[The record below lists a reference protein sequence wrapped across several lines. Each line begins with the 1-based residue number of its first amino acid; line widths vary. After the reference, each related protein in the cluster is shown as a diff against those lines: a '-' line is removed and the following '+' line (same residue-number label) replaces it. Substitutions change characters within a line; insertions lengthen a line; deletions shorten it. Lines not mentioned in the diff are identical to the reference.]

1 MEGGPG
7 ATLSRRN
14 SVRSSGG
21 GSRRGSVNIDGET
34 NNDQIS
40 LFGQMKPLKKSKPVS
55 SVKITFMGKPMELM
69 VPMNE
74 DINIYDGRQI
84 EGSSEAKS
92 RSTWVEMFDM
102 IDLAINNLQQQNKNL
117 NRQVNELSS
126 KLNKIAFHDR
136 KEEKNDI
143 NLKKVKKEEKPKP
156 KPSEAPQQVS
166 VDIDKKFEV
175 KVQKIEENICQW
187 IAEETTTLKDTLEKD
202 IASIRNEV
210 DTKNIDMNSKV
221 QGTIHDLKNELNT
234 KVAEIDEKLNNLDF
248 NDNNQA
254 NIVTIAN
261 GDDNGDLGWV
271 RAVLD
276 LKNKLHKNCN
286 TLRFLCSEPLSVQW
300 SVWFKG
306 DMVLE
311 KDRSED
317 LMPFN
322 WVNCNVGGAV
332 EDDLVS
338 DVTTVV
344 IPVSGPYLLYLG
356 CDIANMSG
364 NVYLKLN
371 KREKLMMP
379 GRCDIV
385 EMDEDDVLQVY
396 GTGGTKFSNAN
407 FMGCLLRPRLF
418 VTPGTTM

>member
-21 GSRRGSVNIDGET
+21 GSRRGSVNLDGD
-34 NNDQIS
+34 NDQTGI
-40 LFGQMKPLKKSKPVS
+40 FGQMKPLKKSKPVS

-74 DINIYDGRQI
+74 DINIYDGRNI

-92 RSTWVEMFDM
+92 RSSWVEMFDM

-143 NLKKVKKEEKPKP
+143 NLKKVNKEQKPKT
-156 KPSEAPQQVS
+156 SEATPQVS
-166 VDIDKKFEV
+166 VDVEKKFEV

-187 IAEETTTLKDTLEKD
+187 IDEETKTLKDTLEKD
-202 IASIRNEV
+202 VASIRNEV

-221 QGTIHDLKNELNT
+221 QGSIQELKHELNT

-254 NIVTIAN
+254 DITITN

-300 SVWFKG
+300 SVWHKG

-311 KDRSED
+311 KDLSED

-344 IPVSGPYLLYLG
+344 IPVSGPYMIYLG

-364 NVYLKLN
+364 SVYLKLN
-371 KREKLMMP
+371 KREKLIMP
-379 GRCDIV
+379 GRCDII

>member
-21 GSRRGSVNIDGET
+21 GSRRGSVNLDGDY
-34 NNDQIS
+34 DQTGI
-40 LFGQMKPLKKSKPVS
+40 FGQMKPLKKSKPVS

-74 DINIYDGRQI
+74 DINIYDGRNI

-143 NLKKVKKEEKPKP
+143 NLKKVNKEQKPKT
-156 KPSEAPQQVS
+156 SESTPQVS
-166 VDIDKKFEV
+166 VDVEKKFEV

-187 IAEETTTLKDTLEKD
+187 IDEETKTLKDTLEKD
-202 IASIRNEV
+202 VASIRNEV
-210 DTKNIDMNSKV
+210 DSKNIDMNSKV
-221 QGTIHDLKNELNT
+221 QGSIQELKHELNT

-254 NIVTIAN
+254 DIVTITN

-300 SVWFKG
+300 SVWHKG

-311 KDRSED
+311 KDLSED

-344 IPVSGPYLLYLG
+344 IPVSGPYMIYLG

-364 NVYLKLN
+364 SVYLKLN
-371 KREKLMMP
+371 KREKLIMP
-379 GRCDIV
+379 GRCDII

>member
-1 MEGGPG
+1 
-7 ATLSRRN
+7 
-14 SVRSSGG
+14 VRSSGG
-21 GSRRGSVNIDGET
+21 GSRRGSVNLDGD
-34 NNDQIS
+34 NDQTGI
-40 LFGQMKPLKKSKPVS
+40 FGQMKPLKKSKPVS

-74 DINIYDGRQI
+74 DINIYDGRNI

-143 NLKKVKKEEKPKP
+143 NLKKVNKEQRPQPKT
-156 KPSEAPQQVS
+156 SEATPQVS
-166 VDIDKKFEV
+166 VDVEKKFEV

-187 IAEETTTLKDTLEKD
+187 IDEETKTLKDTLEKD
-202 IASIRNEV
+202 VASIRNEV

-221 QGTIHDLKNELNT
+221 QGSIQELKHELNT

-254 NIVTIAN
+254 DITITN

-300 SVWFKG
+300 SVWHKG

-311 KDRSED
+311 KDLSED

-344 IPVSGPYLLYLG
+344 IPVSGPYMIYLG

-364 NVYLKLN
+364 SVYLKLN
-371 KREKLMMP
+371 KREKLIMP
-379 GRCDIV
+379 GRCDII

>member
-1 MEGGPG
+1 
-7 ATLSRRN
+7 
-14 SVRSSGG
+14 
-21 GSRRGSVNIDGET
+21 
-34 NNDQIS
+34 
-40 LFGQMKPLKKSKPVS
+40 
-55 SVKITFMGKPMELM
+55 
-69 VPMNE
+69 MNE
-74 DINIYDGRQI
+74 DINIYDGRNI

-143 NLKKVKKEEKPKP
+143 NLKKVNKEQKPKT
-156 KPSEAPQQVS
+156 SEATPQVS
-166 VDIDKKFEV
+166 VDVEKKFEV

-187 IAEETTTLKDTLEKD
+187 IDEETKTLKDTLEKD
-202 IASIRNEV
+202 VASIRNEV

-221 QGTIHDLKNELNT
+221 QGSIQELKHELNT

-254 NIVTIAN
+254 DITITN

-300 SVWFKG
+300 SVWHKG

-311 KDRSED
+311 KDLSED

-344 IPVSGPYLLYLG
+344 IPVSGPYMIYLG

-364 NVYLKLN
+364 SVYLKLN
-371 KREKLMMP
+371 KREKLIMP
-379 GRCDIV
+379 GRCDII

>member
-1 MEGGPG
+1 
-7 ATLSRRN
+7 
-14 SVRSSGG
+14 
-21 GSRRGSVNIDGET
+21 
-34 NNDQIS
+34 
-40 LFGQMKPLKKSKPVS
+40 
-55 SVKITFMGKPMELM
+55 
-69 VPMNE
+69 
-74 DINIYDGRQI
+74 
-84 EGSSEAKS
+84 
-92 RSTWVEMFDM
+92 
-102 IDLAINNLQQQNKNL
+102 
-117 NRQVNELSS
+117 
-126 KLNKIAFHDR
+126 LNKIAFHDR

-143 NLKKVKKEEKPKP
+143 NLKKVNKEQKPKT
-156 KPSEAPQQVS
+156 SEATPQVS
-166 VDIDKKFEV
+166 VDVEKKFEV

-187 IAEETTTLKDTLEKD
+187 IDEETKTLKDTLEKD
-202 IASIRNEV
+202 VASIRNEV

-221 QGTIHDLKNELNT
+221 QGSIQELKHELNT

-254 NIVTIAN
+254 DITITN

-300 SVWFKG
+300 SVWHKG

-311 KDRSED
+311 KDLSED

-344 IPVSGPYLLYLG
+344 IPVSGPYMIYLG

-364 NVYLKLN
+364 SVYLKLN
-371 KREKLMMP
+371 KREKLIMP
-379 GRCDIV
+379 GRCDII